1 MLEYSRAKYF
11 IIALVLALSVLYAA
25 PNLFPPDPAVQITAS
40 RGAKLD
46 TALQQRV
53 QAALKAAGIT
63 PKQVAVEGDNLMV
76 RLNSADQQ
84 GKASDALQEALGSEY
99 VSALNLASTAPAWME
114 KIGAK
119 RMLMGLDLQG
129 GVHFLMEVDRKAALD
144 KRMDAYAEDLRVLLR
159 DKRLTYQAVERRPD
173 NSFLITLSK
182 PGDRAAARTA
192 IQTGLPTLSSGA
204 GTGVLATSAPMVD
217 VAESGTN
224 QLVVRPSEQDLQ
236 QITAGAIEQNI
247 GTLRNRINELGVAEP
262 VIQRQGAER
271 VVVQLPG
278 VQDTAQAKRILGATA
293 TLEYRAVYDG
303 NPVEAAATGNVPAE
317 ARIYY
322 TRQLGPDG
330 KPMPVLLNKRVIATG
345 EQLVDARSGYDSQSG
360 TPMVSV
366 RLNGIGGQRMF
377 DFTSQNVGK
386 SMAVV
391 FVERIPEVRMVDGKE
406 VRTMRTREEVIN
418 NATIQGVFG
427 KDFQTTGL
435 GSPKEAADLALLL
448 RAGALAAPMDFVE
461 QRVVGP
467 SLGKENVERG
477 LRAVMFSFSF
487 ALIFFLVY
495 YRMFGVITCVAL
507 LLNLLMVVAVMS
519 FLEATLTLPGLAG
532 IALTVGMSV
541 DANVLINERI
551 REELRA
557 GMPPQTAIATGYDK
571 ASGTI
576 ADANITALLAGIALF
591 AFGTGPVKGFAVSL
605 IVGILT
611 SMYTAV
617 SVSRGI
623 ATLIYGRRRKLKSVA
638 I

>member
-1 MLEYSRAKYF
+1 MLEYSRGKYI
-11 IIALVLALSVLYAA
+11 IIALVLALSALYAL
-25 PNLFPPDPAVQITAS
+25 PNLFPPDPAVQVTAN
-40 RGAKLD
+40 RGAAID
-46 TALQQRV
+46 AALQQKA
-53 QAALKAAGIT
+53 QTALKAAGIT
-63 PKQVAVEGDNLMV
+63 PKAVEIDGDNLVV
-76 RLNSADQQ
+76 RLNSGDQQ
-84 GKASDALQEALGSEY
+84 GKASDALQEALGSGY
-99 VSALNLASTAPAWME
+99 VSALNLASTAPTWME

-129 GVHFLMEVDRKAALD
+129 GVHFLMEVDRKAALE
-144 KRMDAYAEDLRVLLR
+144 KRLDAYAEDLRALLR
-159 DKRLTYQAVERRPD
+159 DKRLTYQGVERRPD
-173 NSFLITLSK
+173 NSFLVTLAK
-182 PGDRAAARTA
+182 PGDRDAARTA
-192 IQTGLPTLSSGA
+192 IQTDLATLTSST
-204 GTGVLATSAPMVD
+204 GTGVLASGVPMVE
-217 VAESGTN
+217 VEEQGNN
-224 QLVVRPSEQDLQ
+224 QLLVRPSEQDLQ

-293 TLEYRAVYDG
+293 TLEYRAVHEGNAYD
-303 NPVEAAATGNVPAE
+303 ALASGNVPPE

-322 TRQLGPDG
+322 RKELGPDG
-330 KPMPVLLNKRVIATG
+330 KPVPILLNKRVIATG
-345 EQLVDARSGYDSQSG
+345 EQLVNATSMFDSQSG
-360 TPMVSV
+360 TPAVSV
-366 RLNGIGGQRMF
+366 RLNAVGGQRMF

-386 SMAVV
+386 QMAVV
-391 FVERIPEVRMVDGKE
+391 YIDRIPEVRMVDGKE
-406 VRTMRTREEVIN
+406 VRTTRTSEQVIN
-418 NATIQGVFG
+418 AATIQGVFG
-427 KDFQTTGL
+427 RDFQTTGL
-435 GSPKEAADLALLL
+435 ESSKFAADLALQL

-477 LRAVMFSFSF
+477 LRAVMFSFAF

-495 YRMFGVITCVAL
+495 YRMFGVVTCVAL

-519 FLEATLTLPGLAG
+519 FLGATLTLPGLAG

-557 GMPPQTAIATGYDK
+557 GMPPQSAIATGYDK

-576 ADANITALLAGIALF
+576 ADANLTALLAGVALF

-605 IVGILT
+605 IVGIIT

-623 ATLIYGRRRKLKSVA
+623 ATLIYGRRRKLKSLA

>member
-1 MLEYSRAKYF
+1 MLEYSRVKYL
-11 IIALVLALSVLYAA
+11 IIAIVLALSTLYAL
-25 PNLFPPDPAVQITAS
+25 PNLFPPDPAVQVTS
-40 RGAKLD
+40 NRGAPLD
-46 TALQQRV
+46 AALQQRV
-53 QAALKAAGIT
+53 RTALNAAGIT
-63 PKQVAVEGDNLMV
+63 PKAVAVEGDNLVV
-76 RLNSADQQ
+76 RLSSADQQ
-84 GKASDALQEALGSEY
+84 GKASDALQAALGNEY
-99 VSALNLASTAPAWME
+99 VSALNLASTAPDWME
-114 KIGAK
+114 TIGAR

-159 DKRLTYQAVERRPD
+159 DKRLTYQGVERRPD
-173 NSFLITLSK
+173 NSFVITLAK

-192 IQTGLPTLSSGA
+192 IQTDLPTLSSGA

-217 VAESGTN
+217 VSNEGAN

-293 TLEYRAVYDG
+293 TLEYRAVFDG
-303 NPVEAAATGNVPAE
+303 NPLDAVATGNVPAE

-322 TRQLGPDG
+322 TRELGPDG

-345 EQLVDARSGYDSQSG
+345 EQLVDARSGFDAQSG

-386 SMAVV
+386 NMAVV
-391 FVERIPEVRMVDGKE
+391 FVERIPEVRMVEGQE
-406 VRTMRTREEVIN
+406 VRTTRTREEVIS

-477 LRAVMFSFSF
+477 LRAVMYSF
-487 ALIFFLVY
+487 AFALAFFLIY

-519 FLEATLTLPGLAG
+519 FLGATLTLPGLAG

-605 IVGILT
+605 IVGIIT

-617 SVSRGI
+617 SVSRGV